1 MRNPGGYLIT
11 TYADGRTT
19 ELDSFTCSHCNT
31 VVFVNPRCD
40 PTDLGG
46 RCTCCDKLIC
56 KFCVGKSC
64 VPIEEHL
71 RRVELRKEIFGD
83 FSRRE

>member
-1 MRNPGGYLIT
+1 MRKPGGYLIT
-11 TYADGRTT
+11 TGPDGTAEEDT
-19 ELDSFTCSHCNT
+19 FTCGHCNR
-31 VVFVNPRCD
+31 VVFVKPMCD
-40 PTDLGG
+40 AADMGG

-56 KFCVGKSC
+56 KYCVGKTC

-71 RRVELRKEIFGD
+71 NRVERRKEIFGD